1 MILSLYNSNIFV
13 RRKTVLLDETVQ
25 LLDRLGPAADA
36 ASKRDFKKAGG
47 GGGGGELRGCAKLRP
62 RGPRTGN
69 CTTTWFRYKNA
80 VS

>member
-36 ASKRDFKKAGG
+36 ASKRDFKKGWWWGG
-47 GGGGGELRGCAKLRP
+47 GGRTAGLCKVEAPWAQDRKLHD
-62 RGPRTGN
+62 N
-69 CTTTWFRYKNA
+69 L
-80 VS
+80 VQI